1 MQLLVLHH
9 HVPYFDF
16 SYKNDIWAF
25 LLIMVQNTINGTFYD
40 DAIIGV
46 ASV

>member
-16 SYKNDIWAF
+16 SYKNDI
-25 LLIMVQNTINGTFYD
+25 LIVSFDNGAKYN
-40 DAIIGV
+40 
-46 ASV
+46 